1 MPWKTTRL
9 PLCSLV
15 SGLMLA
21 ACGGVPD
28 ETGLDLAGAE
38 ALGTQES
45 ALDCAGASVSSL
57 NLGVVSSWGG
67 VLSTGSGTWSVVY
80 PANGI
85 ILEHYVDGALRG
97 TQPILGDS
105 NRSGTWT
112 FNDSP
117 ISCGTHTFEVRG
129 YPAIFDSATPAPGR
143 CTTGSTTRTS
153 SFTQGCPTATLSC
166 SQVSTSINCTGSG
179 SGGEGGPYVSLWRE
193 GVQTDSGMNYTD
205 WEVGSSTYGVF
216 CIPATTRDEFYRQY
230 IYYKV
235 RDASGVESPVRTY
248 SRLCVP

>member
-1 MPWKTTRL
+1 MSWKKTRL

-21 ACGGVPD
+21 ACGGAPD
-28 ETGLDLAGAE
+28 ETGVDPAGAE

-45 ALDCAGASVSSL
+45 ALDCAGASVTSL
-57 NLGVVSSWGG
+57 NTGVVSSWGG
-67 VLSTGSGTWSVVY
+67 VLSTGSGTWSVAY

-85 ILEHYVDGALRG
+85 ILEYYVDGVLRG
-97 TQPILGDS
+97 TQPILGDA
-105 NRSGTWT
+105 NRSGAWS

-117 ISCGTHTFEVRG
+117 VACGTHTFEVRG
-129 YPAIFDSATPAPGR
+129 YPAVFDSATSAPGR

-153 SFTQGCPTATLSC
+153 SFTQGCPTATLTCTHASNTI
-166 SQVSTSINCTGSG
+166 SCTGSG

-193 GVQTDSGMNYTD
+193 GIQADWGSNYSD
-205 WEVGSSTYGVF
+205 WEEGSNSFSLF
-216 CIPATTRDEFYRQY
+216 CIPASTRDNFYRQF

-235 RDASGVESPVRTY
+235 RDASGMESPVRTY
-248 SRLCVP
+248 SRLCLP